1 MKPAAILSL
10 LTLLTACDQKVAA
23 SHKDKP
29 VALAKLSTM
38 SCLAGD
44 LKLSGT
50 GEPQVGIGGF
60 GIHGNTLNAFA
71 LSLTVEQ
78 GGKVHQVSSS
88 VMPLPMQSGTYHFP
102 SLTTQGA
109 SFGFYNLRNKEGDL
123 LRGYNGGTYGQQYS
137 AIENDPEAKL
147 KIQVSKMLVSDAPQP
162 GFKRVH
168 AVGEFEFNAAA
179 LPAASPS
186 NDCTSSAIAR
196 SLESV
201 KAGKQLLP
209 LYDAAVCGAEKK
221 HVRCEFDVVADF
233 VKTD

>member
-1 MKPAAILSL
+1 MKPAVILTVL
-10 LTLLTACDQKVAA
+10 LLAACDRKTPAA
-23 SHKDKP
+23 PEHQQ
-29 VALAKLSTM
+29 AAQAKLNTM

-44 LKLSGT
+44 VKLSGA
-50 GEPQVGIGGF
+50 GEPEVGIGGF
-60 GIHGNTLNAFA
+60 GIHGDTLNGFA
-71 LSLTVEQ
+71 LGLSVEQ

-88 VMPLPMQSGTYHFP
+88 IIPLPMQAGTYHFP
-102 SLTTQGA
+102 SLTTPGA
-109 SFGFYNLRNKEGDL
+109 SFGFYNLRNKDGDL

-137 AIENDPEAKL
+137 TIENDPEAKL
-147 KIQVSKMLVSDAPQP
+147 KVQVSKMLVSDSPQP

-186 NDCTSSAIAR
+186 DDCTRNAVAR

-201 KAGKQLLP
+201 KAGKQILP

-221 HVRCEFDVVADF
+221 HVRCEFDIVADF
-233 VKTD
+233 AKTD